1 MIRKLSII
9 GLAGVA
15 IAAAGCGSSSSS
27 GTSSGTSPSSTAT
40 PGKHYSVTFIAGTTG
55 DNFYTTLNCGAKQ
68 EAAKLGMTYS
78 YTGAST
84 WGAPQQIPYVQ
95 SVTAAHPDAVLIAP
109 TDVTALIAPM
119 QSMEQAGIKI
129 AEVDTDITNGVES
142 GVAITSI
149 SSNNLLGGQE
159 AADALAKLINDKGTV
174 MVINVTAGISTT
186 DARQQGFTQEMAAKY
201 PNITVLPTQF
211 DNDSATTAASIL
223 ESTYAANPGL
233 NGIFAANVLTAE
245 GVSTGITHVGATGT
259 IKDVSFDAEP
269 TDIAALKSGSIDAL
283 IAQEPATE
291 GIDGVEQVYDALTG
305 KQVTASIAT
314 GLVTITA
321 ANQASMSKY
330 FYVSS
335 C

>member
-1 MIRKLSII
+1 MIRKISVI

-15 IAAAGCGSSSSS
+15 FAAAGCGSSS
-27 GTSSGTSPSSTAT
+27 GGSPAASTPTA
-40 PGKHYSVTFIAGTTG
+40 KHYSVTFIAGTTG
-55 DNFYTTLNCGAKQ
+55 DNFYTTMNCGAQQ
-68 EAAKLGMTYS
+68 EAAKLGMTYQ

-109 TDVTALIAPM
+109 TDTTALVTPM
-119 QSMEQAGIKI
+119 QNMKSAGIKVV
-129 AEVDTDITNGVES
+129 EVDTTITGGIS
-142 GVAITSI
+142 QGIAISKI
-149 SSNNLLGGQE
+149 SSDNLKGGQE
-159 AADALAKLINDKGTV
+159 AADALAGLINDTGTV
-174 MVINVTAGISTT
+174 MVINVQAGISTT
-186 DARQQGFTQEMAAKY
+186 DARQQGFTQEMASKY
-201 PNITVLPTQF
+201 PNITVLQTQY

-223 ESTYAANPGL
+223 ESTYAAHPEL
-233 NGIFAANVLTAE
+233 NGVFAANVLTAE
-245 GVSTGITHVGATGT
+245 GVSTGITHVGATGK

-269 TDIAALKSGSIDAL
+269 TDITALTSGTIDAL
-283 IAQEPATE
+283 IAQEPAQE
-291 GIDGVEQVYDALTG
+291 GIDGVDQAYAALTG
-305 KQVTASIAT
+305 KPVTPSIQT

>member
-15 IAAAGCGSSSSS
+15 IAAAGCGSSSS
-27 GTSSGTSPSSTAT
+27 TATAT
-40 PGKHYSVTFIAGTTG
+40 PAKHYSVTFIAGTTG

-129 AEVDTDITNGVES
+129 AEVDTDITNGVET
-142 GVAITSI
+142 GIAITSI
-149 SSNNLLGGQE
+149 SSNNLLGGKE

-201 PNITVLPTQF
+201 PNIKVLATQF
-211 DNDSATTAASIL
+211 DNDSATSAASIL
-223 ESTYAANPGL
+223 ESTYAANPDL

-305 KQVTASIAT
+305 KSVTASIAT

-321 ANQASMSKY
+321 ANEASMSKY

>member
-15 IAAAGCGSSSSS
+15 IAAAGCGSSSS
-27 GTSSGTSPSSTAT
+27 TATAT
-40 PGKHYSVTFIAGTTG
+40 PAKHYSVTFIAGTTG

-149 SSNNLLGGQE
+149 SSNNLVGGQE

-201 PNITVLPTQF
+201 PNIKVLATQF
-211 DNDSATTAASIL
+211 DNDSATSAASIL
-223 ESTYAANPGL
+223 ESTYAANPDL

-305 KQVTASIAT
+305 KSVTASIAT

-321 ANQASMSKY
+321 ANEASMSKY

>member
-1 MIRKLSII
+1 
-9 GLAGVA
+9 
-15 IAAAGCGSSSSS
+15 
-27 GTSSGTSPSSTAT
+27 
-40 PGKHYSVTFIAGTTG
+40 
-55 DNFYTTLNCGAKQ
+55 
-68 EAAKLGMTYS
+68 
-78 YTGAST
+78 
-84 WGAPQQIPYVQ
+84 
-95 SVTAAHPDAVLIAP
+95 VLIAP

-129 AEVDTDITNGVES
+129 AEVDTDITNGVET
-142 GVAITSI
+142 GIAITSI
-149 SSNNLLGGQE
+149 SSNNLLGGKE

-201 PNITVLPTQF
+201 PNIKVLATQF
-211 DNDSATTAASIL
+211 DNDSATSAASIL
-223 ESTYAANPGL
+223 ESTYAANPDL

-305 KQVTASIAT
+305 KSVTASIAT

-321 ANQASMSKY
+321 ANEASMSKY

>member
-1 MIRKLSII
+1 MIRKISII

-27 GTSSGTSPSSTAT
+27 GTSPSSTAT
-40 PGKHYSVTFIAGTTG
+40 VGKHYSVTFIAGTTG

-95 SVTAAHPDAVLIAP
+95 SVTAAHPSAVLIAP

-119 QSMEQAGIKI
+119 QSMKQAGIKI

-269 TDIAALKSGSIDAL
+269 TDISALKSGSIDAL

-321 ANQASMSKY
+321 ANEASMSKY

>member
-15 IAAAGCGSSSSS
+15 IAAAGCGSSSS
-27 GTSSGTSPSSTAT
+27 TATAT
-40 PGKHYSVTFIAGTTG
+40 PAKHYSVTFIAGTTG

-129 AEVDTDITNGVES
+129 AEVDTDITNGVET
-142 GVAITSI
+142 GIAITSI
-149 SSNNLLGGQE
+149 SSNNLLGGKE

-223 ESTYAANPGL
+223 ESTYAANPDL

-305 KQVTASIAT
+305 KPVTASIAT

-321 ANQASMSKY
+321 ANEASMSKY